1 MSEPMDKQQIE
12 TMLDLHRKWLYDEP
26 GGERANLEGAN
37 LRGANL
43 EGANLRGANLRGANL
58 RGANLWGANL
68 EGANLRGANLRG
80 ANLEG
85 ANLRGANLRGALN
98 ASLVFAQ
105 TCVCPQ
111 KGAFIGFKKAYYG
124 DCGEPCIVELEIP
137 ADAKRSNASGRKCRA
152 SKARVVSITDLEG
165 QPIDGAQRVFSG
177 HDHDFTYS
185 NGVTVEP
192 TEPFE
197 EDRWD
202 ECAPGIHFFITRE
215 EAVAW

>member
-26 GGERANLEGAN
+26 GGERANLRGANLEGAN

-43 EGANLRGANLRGANL
+43 EGANLRGANL
-58 RGANLWGANL
+58 
-68 EGANLRGANLRG
+68 E
-80 ANLEG
+80 
-85 ANLRGANLRGALN
+85 GANLRGALN

-124 DCGEPCIVELEIP
+124 DCGDPCIVELEIP

-152 SKARVVSITDLEG
+152 SKARVVEITDLEG
-165 QPIDGAQRVFSG
+165 NPIDGAKRVFSG
-177 HDHDFTYS
+177 HDNSFTYS

>member
-1 MSEPMDKQQIE
+1 MTTFRSKGAMMGKTYTKKQLESILE
-12 TMLDLHRKWLYDEP
+12 LHRKWLYDEE
-26 GGERANLEGAN
+26 GGERADLSGADLSGAN
-37 LRGANL
+37 LSGANL
-43 EGANLRGANLRGANL
+43 SGANLSGAK
-58 RGANLWGANL
+58 
-68 EGANLRGANLRG
+68 
-80 ANLEG
+80 
-85 ANLRGANLRGALN
+85 N

-111 KGAFIGFKKAYYG
+111 KGSFIGFKKAYYG

-165 QPIDGAQRVFSG
+165 QPIDGAQRVFSR

-202 ECAPGIHFFITRE
+202 ECASGIHFFITRE